1 MLGTRHEEY
10 KISNTS
16 LPFVLHPNITRDT
29 FNYSKEKNWHEDL
42 EIQLCKSGRGSVLLN
57 GEKHP
62 FLPLDIAIVE
72 SNVIHYTNPE
82 NSLVYTCI
90 IINPDFCRKIG
101 INLSKLSFPP
111 IIKDSYIAELID
123 KLTDIYTTSASKFK
137 NAILNKLL
145 LEILIELA
153 ENHSS
158 YKSNSLQNDKHFSDI
173 KRIMDYIRKNYNNK
187 ITLDTLAKEI
197 FTDKYALCRNFKRY
211 TGKTV
216 TQYVNQYRCQMA
228 AELISQGVNISEA
241 ANTCGFQNLSFF
253 TKTFKKYIGMLPS
266 EHKNCQ

>member
-173 KRIMDYIRKNYNNK
+173 KRIMDYIRKNDPAAFVTVIAVN
-187 ITLDTLAKEI
+187 EI
-197 FTDKYALCRNFKRY
+197 NYMPKDK
-211 TGKTV
+211 
-216 TQYVNQYRCQMA
+216 
-228 AELISQGVNISEA
+228 S
-241 ANTCGFQNLSFF
+241 LS
-253 TKTFKKYIGMLPS
+253 
-266 EHKNCQ
+266 